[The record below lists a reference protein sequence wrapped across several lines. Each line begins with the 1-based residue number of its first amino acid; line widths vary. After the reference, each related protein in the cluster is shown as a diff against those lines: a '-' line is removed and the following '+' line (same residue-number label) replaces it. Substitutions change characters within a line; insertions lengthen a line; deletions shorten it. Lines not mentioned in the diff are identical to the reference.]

1 MNSIRVVEDE
11 MSIKLIEVEPCHEST
26 WNEMKDIFQSLDVRN
41 SLRQR
46 SESFKNEVSSGM
58 ASHPNLQ
65 WEKSSIFHD
74 SSLLDVPAIYRLD
87 GRGSCSGACGSRHKM
102 NLVLCLNNRES
113 IGTNFMKLEI
123 AAQEDIR
130 NQKGKEIFDKNILG
144 ILVTFNEGLLKA
156 GGWDASYASS
166 DEYTFAYKH
175 AYRQIIR
182 SNIVGMQLHL
192 I

>member
-11 MSIKLIEVEPCHEST
+11 MSIKLDDLEPCHESMC
-26 WNEMKDIFQSLDVRN
+26 NELKEIFQSLDVRN

-46 SESFKNEVSSGM
+46 SESLKNEVSSVM

-65 WEKSSIFHD
+65 WEKSSIFYD
-74 SSLLDVPAIYRLD
+74 SSFLDVPAIYRLD
-87 GRGSCSGACGSRHKM
+87 GRGSCSGSCGSRHKM
-102 NLVLCLNNRES
+102 NIVLCLNNRES
-113 IGTNFMKLEI
+113 IGTNFLKLEI

-130 NQKGKEIFDKNILG
+130 NQKGTEIFDRNILG
-144 ILVTFNEGLLKA
+144 VLVTFNEGLLRA
-156 GGWDASYASS
+156 GGWDSSYASS

-175 AYRQIIR
+175 AYRQIFK
-182 SNIVGMQLHL
+182 SNIIGVQLHL